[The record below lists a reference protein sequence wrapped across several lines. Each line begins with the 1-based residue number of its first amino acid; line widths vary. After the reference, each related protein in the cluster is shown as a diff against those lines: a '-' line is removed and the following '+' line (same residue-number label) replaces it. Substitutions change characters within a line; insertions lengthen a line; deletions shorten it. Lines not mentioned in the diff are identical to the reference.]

1 MDANEVA
8 AYLKNHPEFFIQY
21 AELLNRIHIPSPHG
35 GRAISITERQ
45 LGNLRDQVRQL
56 ENKLAELIRFGED
69 NDAVGTKVHR
79 LSVDLH
85 GASDRAAT
93 CSVLY
98 DHLRDDFGVPHVAI
112 RLWGLAGGDS
122 VEFAAVEAGIIAFA
136 AGCGEP
142 YCGPAQGQ
150 AAVAWL
156 GEQAGHVRSV
166 AQIPLRR
173 LGQSACE
180 CIGLMLLASEE
191 AQRFY
196 GEMGTLYLRQIGELA
211 AAALCRT
218 SR

>member
-8 AYLKNHPEFFIQY
+8 AYLKNHPEFFVQY

-45 LGNLRDQVRQL
+45 LSNLRDQVRQI

-69 NDAVGTKVHR
+69 NDAVAAKVHR
-79 LSVDLH
+79 LSVGLH
-85 GASDRAAT
+85 GAIDRGAIF
-93 CSVLY
+93 SVLY
-98 DHLRDDFGVPHVAI
+98 DHLSEDFAVPHVAI
-112 RLWGLAGGDS
+112 RLWGLGGGDS
-122 VEFAAVEAGIIAFA
+122 LEFAVVEAGIIAFA
-136 AGCGEP
+136 AGCTDP

-150 AAVAWL
+150 AAVSWL
-156 GEQAGHVRSV
+156 GEQAGHIRSV
-166 AQIPLRR
+166 AQMPLHR
-173 LGQSACE
+173 LGQTGGE

-196 GEMGTLYLRQIGELA
+196 SEMGTLYLRQIGELA

-218 SR
+218 SH